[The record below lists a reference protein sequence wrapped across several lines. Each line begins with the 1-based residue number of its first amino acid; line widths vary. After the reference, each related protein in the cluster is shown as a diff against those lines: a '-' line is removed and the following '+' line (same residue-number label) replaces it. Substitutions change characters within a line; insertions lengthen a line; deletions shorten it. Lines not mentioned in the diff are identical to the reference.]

1 MSGHRFPTVV
11 RLVLIAV
18 VLSALPM
25 CGGSTPTPPP
35 PVRITVDGTTHEFAP
50 GTTFAGVI
58 AELGLSPADGRL
70 LSVSGEVLDPLA
82 RRGHIVLN
90 GTPAAP
96 GTRLRQGDAI
106 HVLDR
111 HDRVEGTRR
120 VVVDIKEPQVANPE
134 RTLTRYPIREITTE
148 GRISG
153 DVVSVRE
160 IPRGHGETP
169 GAVALTFDDGPWP
182 VHTERVLSVLHR
194 FHVKATFFMV
204 GYEVERYPELV
215 RRVERAGHEIG
226 NHSFDHPVNPPLA
239 DMTEAHITAEM
250 ADTNAQLG
258 EDGVNPTLFRPP
270 GGSYDDFVID
280 EARRQGMR
288 IVMWSVDP
296 QDWRS
301 SRTRKDIVKKVLQ
314 QVEAGSIILLHDGG
328 GDAGHTIAALPDL
341 IRGIRKKGLRFV
353 TVPA

>member
-11 RLVLIAV
+11 RLAVIAIVLAT
-18 VLSALPM
+18 LPM
-25 CGGSTPTPPP
+25 CGGSTPAPPP
-35 PVRITVDGTTHEFAP
+35 PVRVSVDGTAREVAP
-50 GTTFAGVI
+50 GTTFAGLI
-58 AELGLSPADGRL
+58 DQLGLEADDGRL

-82 RRGHIVLN
+82 RRGRIVLN
-90 GTPAAP
+90 GSPAPP
-96 GTRLRQGDAI
+96 GMRLHQGDAI
-106 HVLDR
+106 HVIDQ
-111 HDRVEGTRR
+111 HDRIEGARR
-120 VVVDIKEPQVANPE
+120 VVVDIDQPQVANPE

-169 GAVALTFDDGPWP
+169 RAVALTFDDGPWP
-182 VHTERVLSVLHR
+182 VHTERVLSILHR

-215 RRVERAGHEIG
+215 RRVKRAGHEIG
-226 NHSFDHPVNPPLA
+226 NHSFDHPVSPPLA
-239 DMTEAHITAEM
+239 DLTEAHITAEM

-258 EDGVNPTLFRPP
+258 DDGVRPTLFRPP

-301 SRTRKDIVKKVLQ
+301 GRSRKDIVKKVLR